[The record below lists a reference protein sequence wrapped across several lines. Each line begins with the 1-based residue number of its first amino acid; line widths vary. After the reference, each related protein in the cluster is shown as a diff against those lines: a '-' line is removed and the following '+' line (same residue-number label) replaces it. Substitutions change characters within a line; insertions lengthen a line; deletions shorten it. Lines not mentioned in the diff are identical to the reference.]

1 MAEENTERL
10 MNALI
15 SKMET
20 MDRSI
25 QEVRAENVILRQ
37 ALENPQ
43 TILRKAGYVQYSTP
57 RSEDVE
63 VDVFRGDMETTGTFG
78 SLKGTE
84 MSILKNSKPDTT
96 LTNPDRFS
104 NEEIHDMS
112 WDEIHDMA
120 DQHREVKEMY

>member
-1 MAEENTERL
+1 MTEDNTERL

-25 QEVRAENVILRQ
+25 QEVHAENVVLRK

-43 TILRKAGYVQYSTP
+43 IILRKAGFVPYATP
-57 RSEDVE
+57 YAEDVD
-63 VDVFRGDMETTGTFG
+63 VDVFRGDMETTK
-78 SLKGTE
+78 LIKGDE
-84 MSILKNSKPDTT
+84 IVMP
-96 LTNPDRFS
+96 NPDKFS

-112 WDEIHDMA
+112 WDDIHEMA

>member
-25 QEVRAENVILRQ
+25 QEVRAENVVLRK

-43 TILRKAGYVQYSTP
+43 SILRKAGFVPYSTP
-57 RSEDVE
+57 HSEG
-63 VDVFRGDMETTGTFG
+63 VDVDAFRGDMET
-78 SLKGTE
+78 SELLKGDE
-84 MSILKNSKPDTT
+84 IMMP
-96 LTNPDRFS
+96 NPDKFS
-104 NEEIHDMS
+104 NSEIHDMS